1 MRERFNRQSWKDCVS
16 EMAPGVRIPLSPH
29 MIKAIIFDL
38 DGLLIDSQHLQYQ
51 SASKAFSEKGSELT
65 KEDWHHFIHGDM
77 DYKKWIELHHVPTTA
92 EEVRARKKEIYD
104 QLIKTELQLKVG
116 AENLVN
122 LLHNKFKLA
131 VASHSRIESIELC
144 VNKFDF
150 KSKFEHLISD
160 QAVGKRKP
168 HPEVFL
174 HVARIMNTEPEAC
187 LVFED
192 SLMGLKAAKSAGMK
206 CIVCPDS
213 FSNLDHK
220 LFDDA
225 DKIVSSL
232 EEVDLEMVNSF

>member
-1 MRERFNRQSWKDCVS
+1 
-16 EMAPGVRIPLSPH
+16 

-51 SASKAFSEKGSELT
+51 SASKAFLEKGNILT

-77 DYKKWIELHHVPTTA
+77 DYKKWIELNHILTTA

-104 QLIKTELQLKVG
+104 RLIKTELQLKAG
-116 AENLVN
+116 ADNLVH
-122 LLHNKFKLA
+122 LLHGKFKLA
-131 VASHSRIESIELC
+131 VASHSRIESIEPC
-144 VNKFDF
+144 INKFDLRY
-150 KSKFEHLISD
+150 KFEHVISD

-174 HVARIMNTEPEAC
+174 HVARIMNIEPEAC

-192 SLMGLKAAKSAGMK
+192 SLMGVKAAKSAGMK

-220 LFDDA
+220 LFAGA

-232 EEVDLEMVNSF
+232 NDVDLEMINEF